1 MINLKNQKKYN
12 VDFVVVQDEGV
23 TPILGSKAAQQMGM
37 IKVHHENI
45 AHVAPPMQTVKSA
58 EQLITEF
65 ADVFEG
71 TGCLENKYHLDVD
84 STVNPVVHPRRRVPI
99 ALKQKLKGELDKLT
113 ETQIVKPVD
122 TPTPW
127 VSSLIKPHKLRICL
141 DPKDLNE
148 ALNRSHYPMKTIDDI
163 LPDLNN
169 AKVFS
174 ILDAKNGF
182 WHVELEEE
190 SSYLTTFNTSF
201 GRYKWLRMPF
211 GISQRQ
217 RNSNDDKTKL

>member
-1 MINLKNQKKYN
+1 
-12 VDFVVVQDEGV
+12 
-23 TPILGSKAAQQMGM
+23 
-37 IKVHHENI
+37 
-45 AHVAPPMQTVKSA
+45 
-58 EQLITEF
+58 
-65 ADVFEG
+65 
-71 TGCLENKYHLDVD
+71 
-84 STVNPVVHPRRRVPI
+84 
-99 ALKQKLKGELDKLT
+99 
-113 ETQIVKPVD
+113 
-122 TPTPW
+122 
-127 VSSLIKPHKLRICL
+127 
-141 DPKDLNE
+141 
-148 ALNRSHYPMKTIDDI
+148 MKTIDDI